1 MDSLGKLLVNW
12 VNKIVVLIFW
22 YFCLLIIINLVVLG
36 IKKIV
41 FVIWEKNNIEDFFS
55 VIMKIWL
62 VF

>member
-41 FVIWEKNNIEDFFS
+41 FVIWEK
-55 VIMKIWL
+55 K
-62 VF
+62 